1 MRENALESLS
11 LQESASPLNSGGT
24 VFGYHVS
31 NPESYGVVEF
41 NNEGKAVSIEEKP
54 ETPKS
59 NYAVPGIYFY
69 DNDVVSIA
77 EQIKPSERGE
87 LEITDINKAYLNKG
101 KLNVSILDKGTAAI
115 MMLDQFLFNAIQFC
129 GSVFLLILG
138 ILFLRDTAHD
148 LSLENE
154 RKNVNSFMQGFAI
167 SILNPK
173 ILIWFA
179 AIFSQFIEISSTNFV
194 KLAMVLIASS
204 IDGLWY
210 IILTIVVTGF
220 GLKQFLEHN
229 INIIQK
235 ISGVVLISISIIILH
250 KTLSPYFF

>member
-1 MRENALESLS
+1 M
-11 LQESASPLNSGGT
+11 
-24 VFGYHVS
+24 V
-31 NPESYGVVEF
+31 
-41 NNEGKAVSIEEKP
+41 NN
-54 ETPKS
+54 
-59 NYAVPGIYFY
+59 
-69 DNDVVSIA
+69 
-77 EQIKPSERGE
+77 
-87 LEITDINKAYLNKG
+87 L
-101 KLNVSILDKGTAAI
+101 
-115 MMLDQFLFNAIQFC
+115 FLFNAIQFC

-138 ILFLRDTAHD
+138 ILFLRDTVHN
-148 LSLENE
+148 LSLEKE
-154 RKNVNSFMQGFAI
+154 QKNVNSFTQGFAI

-229 INIIQK
+229 TNIIQK

>member
-1 MRENALESLS
+1 M
-11 LQESASPLNSGGT
+11 
-24 VFGYHVS
+24 
-31 NPESYGVVEF
+31 
-41 NNEGKAVSIEEKP
+41 NNFFWVQ
-54 ETPKS
+54 
-59 NYAVPGIYFY
+59 F
-69 DNDVVSIA
+69 
-77 EQIKPSERGE
+77 
-87 LEITDINKAYLNKG
+87 
-101 KLNVSILDKGTAAI
+101 AAI
-115 MMLDQFLFNAIQFC
+115 CLIGAMSPGPSMALIIRNSIKYGRISGILFSLGHAIGIGVYATVSVLGLQFILINNLFLFNAIQFC

-138 ILFLRDTAHD
+138 ILFLRDTAHN

-154 RKNVNSFMQGFAI
+154 QKNVNSFMQGFAI

-229 INIIQK
+229 TNIIQK
-235 ISGVVLISISIIILH
+235 ISGVILISISIIILH

>member
-1 MRENALESLS
+1 MNNLFWVQFAAICLIGAMSPGPSMALIIRNSIKYGRLSGILFSLGH
-11 LQESASPLNSGGT
+11 AIG
-24 VFGYHVS
+24 
-31 NPESYGVVEF
+31 
-41 NNEGKAVSIEEKP
+41 I
-54 ETPKS
+54 
-59 NYAVPGIYFY
+59 GIYAT
-69 DNDVVSIA
+69 VSVLGLQFI
-77 EQIKPSERGE
+77 
-87 LEITDINKAYLNKG
+87 LINNL
-101 KLNVSILDKGTAAI
+101 
-115 MMLDQFLFNAIQFC
+115 FLFNAIQFC

-138 ILFLRDTAHD
+138 ILFLRDTAHN

-154 RKNVNSFMQGFAI
+154 QKNVNSFMQGFAI

-179 AIFSQFIEISSTNFV
+179 AIFSQFIEISSANFV
-194 KLAMVLIASS
+194 KLVMVLIALS

-229 INIIQK
+229 TNIIQK
-235 ISGVVLISISIIILH
+235 ISGVVLISISIIILY

>member
-1 MRENALESLS
+1 MNNLFWVQFAAICLIGAMSPGPSMALIIRNSIKYGRLSGILFSLGH
-11 LQESASPLNSGGT
+11 AIG
-24 VFGYHVS
+24 
-31 NPESYGVVEF
+31 
-41 NNEGKAVSIEEKP
+41 I
-54 ETPKS
+54 
-59 NYAVPGIYFY
+59 GIYAT
-69 DNDVVSIA
+69 VSVLGLQFI
-77 EQIKPSERGE
+77 
-87 LEITDINKAYLNKG
+87 LINNL
-101 KLNVSILDKGTAAI
+101 
-115 MMLDQFLFNAIQFC
+115 FLFNAIQFC

-138 ILFLRDTAHD
+138 ILFLRDTAHN

-154 RKNVNSFMQGFAI
+154 QKNVNSFMQGFAI

-229 INIIQK
+229 TNIIQK

>member
-1 MRENALESLS
+1 MNNLFWVQFAAICLIGAMSPGPSMALIIRNSIKYGRISGILFSLGH
-11 LQESASPLNSGGT
+11 AIG
-24 VFGYHVS
+24 
-31 NPESYGVVEF
+31 
-41 NNEGKAVSIEEKP
+41 I
-54 ETPKS
+54 
-59 NYAVPGIYFY
+59 GIYAT
-69 DNDVVSIA
+69 VSVLGLQFI
-77 EQIKPSERGE
+77 
-87 LEITDINKAYLNKG
+87 LINNL
-101 KLNVSILDKGTAAI
+101 
-115 MMLDQFLFNAIQFC
+115 FLFNAIQFC

-138 ILFLRDTAHD
+138 ILFLRDTAHN

-154 RKNVNSFMQGFAI
+154 QKNVNSFMQGFAI

-229 INIIQK
+229 TNIIQK
-235 ISGVVLISISIIILH
+235 FSGVILISISIIILY

>member
-1 MRENALESLS
+1 M
-11 LQESASPLNSGGT
+11 
-24 VFGYHVS
+24 
-31 NPESYGVVEF
+31 
-41 NNEGKAVSIEEKP
+41 NNLFWVQ
-54 ETPKS
+54 
-59 NYAVPGIYFY
+59 F
-69 DNDVVSIA
+69 
-77 EQIKPSERGE
+77 
-87 LEITDINKAYLNKG
+87 
-101 KLNVSILDKGTAAI
+101 AAI
-115 MMLDQFLFNAIQFC
+115 CMIGAMSPGPSMALIIRNSIKYGRLSGILFSLGHAIGIGVYATVSVLGLQFILTNNLFLFNAIQFC
-129 GSVFLLILG
+129 GSVFLVILG
-138 ILFLRDTAHD
+138 ILFLRNTAHN
-148 LSLENE
+148 LSLEKE
-154 RKNVNSFMQGFAI
+154 QKNVNSFIQGFAI

-194 KLAMVLIASS
+194 KLAMVLIALS

-229 INIIQK
+229 TNIIQK

>member
-1 MRENALESLS
+1 MNNLFWVQFAAICLIGAMSPGPSMALIIRNSIKYGRISGILFSLGH
-11 LQESASPLNSGGT
+11 AIG
-24 VFGYHVS
+24 
-31 NPESYGVVEF
+31 
-41 NNEGKAVSIEEKP
+41 I
-54 ETPKS
+54 
-59 NYAVPGIYFY
+59 GIYAT
-69 DNDVVSIA
+69 VSVLGLQFI
-77 EQIKPSERGE
+77 
-87 LEITDINKAYLNKG
+87 LINNL
-101 KLNVSILDKGTAAI
+101 
-115 MMLDQFLFNAIQFC
+115 FLFNAIQFC

-138 ILFLRDTAHD
+138 ILFLRNTAHN

-154 RKNVNSFMQGFAI
+154 QKNVNSFMQGFAI

-229 INIIQK
+229 TNIIQK
-235 ISGVVLISISIIILH
+235 ISGVILISISIIILH

>member
-1 MRENALESLS
+1 MNNLFWVQFAAICLIGAMSPGPSMALIIR
-11 LQESASPLNSGGT
+11 NSIK
-24 VFGYHVS
+24 
-31 NPESYGVVEF
+31 YGRISGILF
-41 NNEGKAVSIEEKP
+41 SIGH
-54 ETPKS
+54 
-59 NYAVPGIYFY
+59 AIGIGIYAT
-69 DNDVVSIA
+69 VSVLGLQFI
-77 EQIKPSERGE
+77 
-87 LEITDINKAYLNKG
+87 LINNL
-101 KLNVSILDKGTAAI
+101 L
-115 MMLDQFLFNAIQFC
+115 LFNAIQFC

-138 ILFLRDTAHD
+138 ILFLRDTAHN
-148 LSLENE
+148 LSLDNE
-154 RKNVNSFMQGFAI
+154 QKNVNSFMQGFAI

-229 INIIQK
+229 TNIIQK
-235 ISGVVLISISIIILH
+235 ISGVVLICISIIILH

>member
-1 MRENALESLS
+1 MNNLFWVQFAAICLIGAMSPGPSMALIIRNSIKYGRLSGILFSLGH
-11 LQESASPLNSGGT
+11 AIG
-24 VFGYHVS
+24 
-31 NPESYGVVEF
+31 
-41 NNEGKAVSIEEKP
+41 I
-54 ETPKS
+54 
-59 NYAVPGIYFY
+59 GIYAT
-69 DNDVVSIA
+69 VSVLGLQFI
-77 EQIKPSERGE
+77 
-87 LEITDINKAYLNKG
+87 LINNL
-101 KLNVSILDKGTAAI
+101 
-115 MMLDQFLFNAIQFC
+115 FLFNAIQFC

-138 ILFLRDTAHD
+138 ILFLRNTAHN

-154 RKNVNSFMQGFAI
+154 QKNVNSFVQGFAI

-229 INIIQK
+229 TNIIQK
-235 ISGVVLISISIIILH
+235 ISGVILISISIIILH